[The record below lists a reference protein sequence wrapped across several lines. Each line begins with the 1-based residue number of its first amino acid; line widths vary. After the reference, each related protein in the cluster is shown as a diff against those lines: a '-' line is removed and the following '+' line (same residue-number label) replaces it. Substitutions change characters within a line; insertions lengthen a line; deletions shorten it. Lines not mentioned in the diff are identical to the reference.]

1 MKSLNEIIAQF
12 PEVGKV
18 GEIIPLTAG
27 LINQTYKVQTEGPGL
42 RLYIAVCQSSGFQGC
57 GTSSAQH

>member
-27 LINQTYKVQTEGPGL
+27 LINRGNNSFDS
-42 RLYIAVCQSSGFQGC
+42 RFD
-57 GTSSAQH
+57 